1 MHVSNPEPLT
11 GSITIEIQGHGE
23 INSGRRRLS
32 FVYTNSD
39 VIFESISWRDAID
52 AEIRISL
59 LVWSLFIKDFD
70 FKQEESPQIDVT
82 AVMRCDTVVISVDP
96 LLVDRLVNS
105 VVKAV
110 RNDLRALKLQG
121 IPIDKVVRT
130 ETSESRDSLSCV

>member
-1 MHVSNPEPLT
+1 MTLKNR
-11 GSITIEIQGHGE
+11 
-23 INSGRRRLS
+23 IN
-32 FVYTNSD
+32 Y
-39 VIFESISWRDAID
+39 
-52 AEIRISL
+52 
-59 LVWSLFIKDFD
+59 FIKDFD
-70 FKQEESPQIDVT
+70 FKQEDSPQIDVT

-110 RNDLRALKLQG
+110 RNDLIALKLQG